1 MIYIQEERNI
11 MRISRKDQRRE
22 EAKER
27 QSKRDSRS
35 DKEQIALLDT
45 RGFTAEKERTR
56 LLTRMQTVEKS
67 KNKKKKATSEE

>member
-1 MIYIQEERNI
+1 